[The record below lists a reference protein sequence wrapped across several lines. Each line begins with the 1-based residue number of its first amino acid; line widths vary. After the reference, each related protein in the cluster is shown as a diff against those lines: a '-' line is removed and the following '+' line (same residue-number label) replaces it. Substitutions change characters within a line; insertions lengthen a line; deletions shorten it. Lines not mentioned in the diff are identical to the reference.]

1 MIWNIWGGPTTSFN
15 ISRQNLAMA
24 SGTSRQLTCVR
35 SASMMRDEVK
45 DFIADTQMESTDLRA
60 EMMATS
66 IWVLE
71 VP

>member
-1 MIWNIWGGPTTSFN
+1 
-15 ISRQNLAMA
+15 
-24 SGTSRQLTCVR
+24 
-35 SASMMRDEVK
+35 MMRDEVK